1 MAYTLVDVD
10 SVVPQQTLD
19 ELRRIDGV
27 LGVRYLPK

>member
-10 SVVPQQTLD
+10 SEVPQQTLD
-19 ELRRIDGV
+19 ELRLIDGV